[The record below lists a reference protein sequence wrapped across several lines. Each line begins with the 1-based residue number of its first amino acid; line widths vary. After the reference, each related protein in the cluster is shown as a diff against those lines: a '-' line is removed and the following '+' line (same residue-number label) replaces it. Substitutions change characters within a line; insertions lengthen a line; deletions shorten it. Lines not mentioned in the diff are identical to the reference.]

1 MIEVE
6 VKAKIENFD
15 TMRKKL
21 DELGAKKT
29 KTDATTPLPTSNF
42 PIFTGITRLGSV
54 AKVNVCLIKAKMTC
68 HLKILI
74 EPEVEPVHPPVRA
87 KIIKSVEEKAPH
99 NI

>member
-29 KTDATTPLPTSNF
+29 KTESQEDLYFNS
-42 PIFTGITRLGSV
+42 PIVDFRRCETYIY
-54 AKVNVCLIKAKMTC
+54 
-68 HLKILI
+68 
-74 EPEVEPVHPPVRA
+74 
-87 KIIKSVEEKAPH
+87 

>member
-29 KTDATTPLPTSNF
+29 KTESQEDLYFNSPIVDFAETDEALRIRTTISEDRRCETY
-42 PIFTGITRLGSV
+42 I
-54 AKVNVCLIKAKMTC
+54 
-68 HLKILI
+68 
-74 EPEVEPVHPPVRA
+74 
-87 KIIKSVEEKAPH
+87 H
-99 NI
+99 NLQRPKNKQ

>member
-29 KTDATTPLPTSNF
+29 KTESQEDLYFNSPIVDFAETDEALRIRTTISEDNHFRRRETH
-42 PIFTGITRLGSV
+42 I
-54 AKVNVCLIKAKMTC
+54 
-68 HLKILI
+68 
-74 EPEVEPVHPPVRA
+74 
-87 KIIKSVEEKAPH
+87 H
-99 NI
+99 NLQRSKNKQ

>member
-29 KTDATTPLPTSNF
+29 KNESQEDLY
-42 PIFTGITRLGSV
+42 FTALL
-54 AKVNVCLIKAKMTC
+54 LIS
-68 HLKILI
+68 LKLM
-74 EPEVEPVHPPVRA
+74 
-87 KIIKSVEEKAPH
+87 KL
-99 NI
+99 